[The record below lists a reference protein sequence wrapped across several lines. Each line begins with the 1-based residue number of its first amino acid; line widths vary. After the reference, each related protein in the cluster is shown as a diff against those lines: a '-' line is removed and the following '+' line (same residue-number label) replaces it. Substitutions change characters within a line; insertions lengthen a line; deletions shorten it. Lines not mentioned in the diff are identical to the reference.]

1 MARQLR
7 ILYRRSAARNVRLY
21 MELQDTLGTF
31 AREGIPV
38 VALKGVVLAVLVYSE
53 PALRPMQDVDLLV
66 RSGDLEA
73 ADAALR
79 GLGYASHPSRPPSTW
94 YKEYHHHLAPYLSS
108 DGTVVVE
115 HPSVCL
121 QNMTLNY

>member
-1 MARQLR
+1 
-7 ILYRRSAARNVRLY
+7 

-115 HPSVCL
+115 HPSRYERRNLPAGLSVPFGD
-121 QNMTLNY
+121 TPIKIEVI